1 MENTHALNVLSSAND
16 LIKQLNVWRENI
28 TPTIGFV
35 PTMGALHEGH
45 LKLVEQALKEND
57 QVVVSIF
64 VNPTQFN
71 NPTDLSLYPRTLEN
85 DLLLLSQL
93 GSCVVFTPSFDD
105 IYPKND
111 PFQPINLN
119 GLDTIMEGQFRP
131 GHFQGVVH
139 VVHNFFKLILPT
151 KAYFGKKDF
160 QQLAIIQ
167 FMNSFFNFPTEIIAC
182 ETIREETGLAKSSRN
197 MRLSETERQEALIII
212 ETLHKMKEL
221 KNKGLSPNEATSKCV
236 DLFKNSTLQLE
247 YLQPVDSTTLTPLTT
262 SWSNQSTCCIAA
274 LCGSVRLIDNLD
286 L

>member
-45 LKLVEQALKEND
+45 LKLVEQALQEND

-221 KNKGLSPNEATSKCV
+221 KNKGLSPKEATSKCV

-262 SWSNQSTCCIAA
+262 FWSNQSTCCIAA

>member
-45 LKLVEQALKEND
+45 LKLVEQALQEND

-111 PFQPINLN
+111 PFQPI
-119 GLDTIMEGQFRP
+119 
-131 GHFQGVVH
+131 
-139 VVHNFFKLILPT
+139 
-151 KAYFGKKDF
+151 
-160 QQLAIIQ
+160 
-167 FMNSFFNFPTEIIAC
+167 
-182 ETIREETGLAKSSRN
+182 
-197 MRLSETERQEALIII
+197 
-212 ETLHKMKEL
+212 
-221 KNKGLSPNEATSKCV
+221 
-236 DLFKNSTLQLE
+236 
-247 YLQPVDSTTLTPLTT
+247 
-262 SWSNQSTCCIAA
+262 
-274 LCGSVRLIDNLD
+274 
-286 L
+286 

>member
-16 LIKQLNVWRENI
+16 LIKQLNVWRENS
-28 TPTIGFV
+28 TPKIGFV

-45 LKLVEQALKEND
+45 LKLVELALQEND

-197 MRLSETERQEALIII
+197 IRLSETERQEALIII

-221 KNKGLSPNEATSKCV
+221 KNKGLSPKEATSKCV
-236 DLFKNSTLQLE
+236 DSFKNSTLQLE